1 MKIIKLNES
10 QFSRVLESIENGTYG
25 EEGTPE
31 YENHD
36 EVTNQPVI
44 TDKNGDVKKSKPTH
58 TDDVAHQ
65 LTFQQWGN
73 IHGGNFYH

>member
-10 QFSRVLESIENGTYG
+10 QFHRVLESIEDGTYG

-36 EVTNQPVI
+36 EVTTQPVI
-44 TDKNGDVKKSKPTH
+44 TDKNGNVKKSRPTN
-58 TDDVAHQ
+58 TDDISRQ
-65 LTFQQWGN
+65 LTYQQHGN